1 MKIKLMLLSLSDNQ
15 FQLKIKSECTADD
28 FSKKV
33 LEFKTEYNK
42 TLHRLIIK
50 PISKLHFT
58 QSELDIL
65 TSIVDGNNKELL
77 NSLNNIVGN
86 TSSRNGLNYSKCYY
100 MICDYNGD
108 IWYVK
113 Q

>member
-1 MKIKLMLLSLSDNQ
+1 MKTKLMLLNSADNQ

-33 LEFKTEYNK
+33 LEFKLSYNK
-42 TLHRLIIK
+42 ALHKLIIK

-77 NSLNNIVGN
+77 NSLNSIANKASDCDN
-86 TSSRNGLNYSKCYY
+86 LDHFECYY
-100 MICDYNGD
+100 MICDYDGD
-108 IWYVK
+108 IRYVK
-113 Q
+113 

>member
-1 MKIKLMLLSLSDNQ
+1 MKTKLMLLNSADNQ

-33 LEFKTEYNK
+33 LEFGLSYNK
-42 TLHRLIIK
+42 TLHKLIIK

-65 TSIVDGNNKELL
+65 TSIVNGNNEKLL
-77 NSLNNIVGN
+77 NSLNSFTGN
-86 TSSRNGLNYSKCYY
+86 VFDCNDPDHSKCYY
-100 MICDYNGD
+100 MICDYDGD
-108 IWYVK
+108 IRHVK
-113 Q
+113 

>member
-1 MKIKLMLLSLSDNQ
+1 MKTKLMLLNSADNQ

-28 FSKKV
+28 FNKLV
-33 LEFKTEYNK
+33 LEFKITYNK
-42 TLHRLIIK
+42 TRHRLIIK

-77 NSLNNIVGN
+77 NSLNSIANDTFDCDN
-86 TSSRNGLNYSKCYY
+86 LDHSECYY
-100 MICDYNGD
+100 MICDYDGD
-108 IWYVK
+108 IRYVK
-113 Q
+113 

>member
-1 MKIKLMLLSLSDNQ
+1 MKTKLMLLNSADNQ

-28 FSKKV
+28 FNKKV
-33 LEFKTEYNK
+33 LEFKITYNK
-42 TLHRLIIK
+42 TRHRLIIK

-77 NSLNNIVGN
+77 NSLNSIANDAFDCDN
-86 TSSRNGLNYSKCYY
+86 LDHAECYY
-100 MICDYNGD
+100 MICDYDGD
-108 IWYVK
+108 IRYVK
-113 Q
+113 